1 MRVTVLV
8 RPKDGILDPQGEA
21 IDRSLAGL
29 GYPTRGVRAGRV
41 FDLEVDAGSR
51 EEAERVAREVAG
63 RVLANDLIE
72 RFDVVVH
79 GGDG

>member
-1 MRVTVLV
+1 MLV
-8 RPKDGILDPQGEA
+8 RPKEGILDPQGDA

-41 FDLEVDAGSR
+41 FDLELEVETA

-72 RFDVVVH
+72 GFDVVVQ
-79 GGDG
+79 DPVA

>member
-1 MRVTVLV
+1 MLV
-8 RPKDGILDPQGEA
+8 RPKEGILDPQGDA

-41 FDLEVDAGSR
+41 FDLELEVETA
-51 EEAERVAREVAG
+51 EEAERVAREIAD

-72 RFDVVVH
+72 RFDVIVQEPVA
-79 GGDG
+79 

>member
-1 MRVTVLV
+1 VTVLV

-21 IDRSLAGL
+21 IARSLAGL
-29 GYPTRGVRAGRV
+29 GYPVGEVRAGRV
-41 FDLEVDAGSR
+41 FDLELDASE

-79 GGDG
+79 RAAG

>member
-1 MRVTVLV
+1 VRVTVLV
-8 RPKDGILDPQGEA
+8 RPKEGILDPQGDA
-21 IDRSLAGL
+21 IDRSLRGL

-41 FDLEVDAGSR
+41 FDLELEVETA

-72 RFDVVVH
+72 GFDVVVQEPVA
-79 GGDG
+79 

>member
-8 RPKDGILDPQGEA
+8 RPKEGILDPQGDA
-21 IDRSLAGL
+21 IDRSLRGL

-41 FDLEVDAGSR
+41 FDLELEVETA
-51 EEAERVAREVAG
+51 EEAERVAREIAD

-72 RFDVVVH
+72 GFDVVVQEPVA
-79 GGDG
+79 